1 MAGNEPDKAKN
12 EPDKAHDAPDKVT
25 REIEELLERLDNFV
39 PEERLA
45 SKIKNRRK
53 QQRTEDSGPS
63 FFDRVRARISRITL
77 GQLMLTGLALSLISY
92 FFRGPLGSA
101 AGWMTIAGLLLMGA
115 AFVMSIVGGGTRS
128 TLGTNRV
135 QRRWRGQVIEYG
147 SQPSAFDRMK
157 AWLKRRTGR

>member
-1 MAGNEPDKAKN
+1 MAGREPDKTN
-12 EPDKAHDAPDKVT
+12 PPDKVT
-25 REIEELLERLDNFV
+25 REINELLEQLDNFV

-45 SKIKNRRK
+45 DKIKSRRK
-53 QQRTEDSGPS
+53 KQRDEERGPS
-63 FFDRVRARISRITL
+63 IFDRIRARISRITL
-77 GQLMLTGLALSLISY
+77 GQVMLTGLALSIIAF

-101 AGWMTIAGLLLMGA
+101 AGWMTIAGLLLMAA
-115 AFVMSIVGGGTRS
+115 AFVLSIMGGGTRS

-157 AWLKRRTGR
+157 AWFRRKTGR

>member
-1 MAGNEPDKAKN
+1 MAGNERDQPKS
-12 EPDKAHDAPDKVT
+12 EPDKVT
-25 REIEELLERLDNFV
+25 REIEELLERLDTFV

-45 SKIKNRRK
+45 SKIKHRRK
-53 QQRTEDSGPS
+53 QQRSEASGPS
-63 FFDRVRARISRITL
+63 IFDRVRARFSRITL
-77 GQLMLTGLALSLISY
+77 GQLMLTGLGLSLISY

-115 AFVMSIVGGGTRS
+115 AFVLSIVGGGTRS

-147 SQPSAFDRMK
+147 SQPSTFDRMK
-157 AWLKRRTGR
+157 AWFRRRTGR

>member
-1 MAGNEPDKAKN
+1 MAGNE
-12 EPDKAHDAPDKVT
+12 PDKVT
-25 REIEELLERLDNFV
+25 REIEELLESLDNFV

-53 QQRTEDSGPS
+53 QKRSENDGPS
-63 FFDRVRARISRITL
+63 FFGRVRARVSRITL
-77 GQLMLTGLALSLISY
+77 GQVMLAGLALSLIAF

-101 AGWMTIAGLLLMGA
+101 AGYVTIAGLLLMAA
-115 AFVMSIVGGGTRS
+115 AFVLAVMGGGTRS

-147 SQPSAFDRMK
+147 SQPSAFDRFK
-157 AWLKRRTGR
+157 GWFRRKTGR